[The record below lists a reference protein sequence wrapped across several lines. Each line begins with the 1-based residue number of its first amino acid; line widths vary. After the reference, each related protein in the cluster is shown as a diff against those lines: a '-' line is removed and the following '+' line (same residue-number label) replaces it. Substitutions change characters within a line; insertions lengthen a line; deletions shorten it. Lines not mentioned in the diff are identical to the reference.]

1 MTDRQRLAAL
11 VGREFLPAARTL
23 RLLMQARLDRPP
35 VRVTVT
41 TPHSIGARP

>member
-11 VGREFLPAARTL
+11 VGRVFLPAAREL
-23 RLLMQARLDRPP
+23 RQLMQARLDRPP

-41 TPHSIGARP
+41 TPIGARP